1 VIVQTR
7 SGQVVAQYR
16 YQQEPLFAA
25 GASTGVTAIL
35 EKSPGVYL
43 VLERSFHPQLGN
55 KVRLFEYRPLQNKK
69 RLLADIGQFVR
80 PDNLEGMA
88 WAPDGTLWLVS
99 DDNFNAAQV
108 TQFIALEVR

>member
-1 VIVQTR
+1 MRR
-7 SGQVVAQYR
+7 SSCIERSALQSR
-16 YQQEPLFAA
+16 SAA

-55 KVRLFEYRPLQNKK
+55 KVRLFEYRPLQNRK
-69 RLLADIGQFVR
+69 RLLADVGQFVK

-88 WAPDGTLWLVS
+88 WGPDGTLWLVS

-108 TQFIALEVR
+108 TQFIALAVR